1 MKVAGKNVVIEIKVG
16 DVWTLYACAK
26 SATLNVA
33 TDFIE
38 TSVAGA
44 GKFATYLPTKISFT
58 GTLEGVTSLEQDG
71 MLSLPD
77 LRARQL
83 TQEKLRTR
91 FQRTSDDGKVY
102 TDEAYF
108 FISSSND
115 VGSFDDM
122 NIFTIE
128 MQGTGI
134 LTQYTDSYPPYVPAP
149 FDYQFGTTDLD
160 TSVPNLEVAF
170 VASVQAVLDASGELT
185 GTAPDHGANISI
197 SDFGSTD
204 YKVCWFRVPATE
216 DPFTLWSEKGNAL
229 QQDQPILEFGTGF
242 SVWTRSTLMPG
253 LYFTA
258 YQTKF
263 AGTIEFSR

>member
-1 MKVAGKNVVIEIKVG
+1 MKVAGKNVVVFVKVG
-16 DVWTLYACAK
+16 EVWTLYACAT

-38 TSVAGA
+38 TSVAGV

-83 TQEKLRTR
+83 TQEKLFMR
-91 FQRTSDDGKVY
+91 FQRTSDDGKLY
-102 TDEAYF
+102 TDEASF

-122 NIFTIE
+122 NLFTIE
-128 MQGTGI
+128 VQGTGV
-134 LTQYTDSYPPYVPAP
+134 LTQYTESNPPYVPVP
-149 FDYQFGTTDLD
+149 FDYDFGTTDLD
-160 TSVPNLEVAF
+160 TTVPNLEVAF
-170 VASVQAVLDASGELT
+170 VTSVQAVLDAGDQLT
-185 GTAPDHGANISI
+185 GTAPDHGALITIAN
-197 SDFGSTD
+197 FGSTD
-204 YKVCWFRVPATE
+204 YKVCFLLMPEGE
-216 DPFTLWSEKGNAL
+216 DPFTTWSEIGNPL

-242 SVWTRSTLMPG
+242 SVWTRSTMMPG

-263 AGTIEFSR
+263 AGPILFKR